1 MPVTRNRLRP
11 WAAVA
16 AALGAALTLT
26 SPAANAE
33 QPAADPLALWTKT
46 STVRIAAGVTR
57 TTWTEKVDLQTG
69 TSPDNR
75 VRPRILQ
82 IVEIDPTA
90 GALTLESTV
99 GASDGAAEKVI
110 DQLAQVSAPTRH
122 PYAGVNGGLFQ
133 LEPAGS
139 GADIPV
145 HSSVSAT
152 DGVLH
157 SSSCWT
163 GGKGSTGAVIQYGTP
178 YITKLRTDLKLI
190 GPSGETVRIDDFN
203 RTPGRPTHCAR
214 DAEDT
219 LVSAKPYVYTDPDEI
234 VVFTDD
240 YGLPVP
246 RPGTDPKV
254 VATTDAGFEVAI
266 DAHGVVTKVREGRGG
281 TVVPAGGRIIQG
293 IGTGAQW
300 LRDRLAVDDRVT
312 IDQKLHD
319 VTLDRDIPLDD
330 SVDVV
335 SSFHQLLRN
344 GAIPTELPQ
353 SCSEERTGRNG
364 TTQICIDSRTA
375 LGTNVY
381 GRPVLATL
389 SGETT
394 EDGVYKEANEDG
406 AYLRDFATLLSDPDL
421 GIIDAINLDGGGST
435 TLVTRT
441 ATGPVV
447 NTPPTDR
454 LSGAF
459 VHRKVADSV
468 YTGVGGY
475 GMYAK

>member
-1 MPVTRNRLRP
+1 MPVTGNRLRP
-11 WAAVA
+11 WVAMA

-26 SPAANAE
+26 SAAAHADV
-33 QPAADPLALWTKT
+33 PAADPLANWTKGT
-46 STVRIAAGVTR
+46 SVKITAGVTH
-57 TTWTEKVDLQTG
+57 TTWTEKVLADG

-75 VRPRILQ
+75 AKPRILQ
-82 IVEIDPTA
+82 VVEIDPTA
-90 GALTLESTV
+90 GGLTLESTI
-99 GASDGAAEKVI
+99 GTSGGSAEVVT
-110 DQLAQVSAPTRH
+110 DQLTQVSNTVARR

-133 LEPAGS
+133 PEPAGA
-139 GADIPV
+139 GVADTAA

-157 SSSCWT
+157 SSSCWN

-178 YITKLRTDLKLI
+178 YITKLLTDLKLT
-190 GPSGETVRIDDFN
+190 GPSGETVRVDDFN
-203 RTPGRPTHCAR
+203 RTPGRPPHCAR

-219 LVSAKPYVYTDPDEI
+219 QVTTKPSVFTDPDEI

-246 RPGTDPKV
+246 KPGTDPTIA
-254 VATTDAGFEVAI
+254 ATADAGFEVVV
-266 DAHGVVTKVREGRGG
+266 DAHGVVTQVREGRGG
-281 TVVPAGGRIIQG
+281 TTVPEGGRVIQG

-300 LRDRLAVDDRVT
+300 LRERLAVDDRVT

-319 VTLDRDIPLDD
+319 VTLNRDIPLDE

-335 SSFHQLLRN
+335 SSFHQLLRD
-344 GAIPTELPQ
+344 GSIPSELPN
-353 SCSEERTGRNG
+353 SCSEPRTGKDG

-381 GRPVLATL
+381 GRPVLVTL
-389 SGETT
+389 SGETVPSGDLT
-394 EDGVYKEANEDG
+394 TNEDG
-406 AYLRDFATLLSDPDL
+406 AYLRDFATLLDAPGL

-435 TLVTRT
+435 TLVTRPLT
-441 ATGPVV
+441 DMAV

-454 LSGAF
+454 VGGKY
-459 VHRKVADSV
+459 VYRKVADSV
-468 YTGVGGY
+468 YAGVGGY